1 MSVVA
6 HTTVVKLHLLLK
18 IQRFVS
24 GIYILTHIGL
34 WKYKGTCISY
44 ALICL

>member
-24 GIYILTHIGL
+24 GIYIDAYRAM
-34 WKYKGTCISY
+34 KV
-44 ALICL
+44 